1 MKIADFISSLSGG
14 IAKPNRYTILLRPP
28 FEVMGSILSGGNT
41 SLQKILMYCDSTQL
55 PGVNLNTNQ
64 VRTFGEVREMP
75 YEINYEPITLSFYVD
90 VGMNV
95 KKLFDNWIM
104 YTNIRET
111 RKFRYYN
118 EYVTDMSIFV
128 QDNAEKTRYEVKF
141 YEVYP
146 KTVSA
151 ITMDYAAKDLM
162 KMQVTLMFKYWRSY
176 QVDNSAAAESI
187 FAPENSYSSTTSV
200 QDYLKDFTSFQT
212 NFNAE
217 YSLTPEAVLNETG
230 NVVANF

>member
-176 QVDNSAAAESI
+176 QVGNSAAAESI
-187 FAPENSYSSTTSV
+187 FAPENTTSV

>member
-14 IAKPNRYTILLRPP
+14 IAKPNRYSVVFTPP
-28 FEVMGSILSGGNT
+28 TEVLSGITAGSSNT

-55 PGVNLNTNQ
+55 PGININTNQ

-95 KKLFDNWIM
+95 KKLFDDWVL
-104 YTNIRET
+104 YTNIDDS

-118 EYVTDMSIFV
+118 DYISDMSIFV
-128 QDNAEKTRYEVKF
+128 QDNAEKNRYLIKL
-141 YEVYP
+141 YEAYP

-151 ITMDYAAKDLM
+151 VTLDYASRDLM
-162 KMQVTLMFKYWRSY
+162 KLQVTMMFKYWRSY
-176 QVDNSAAAESI
+176 QLDGASIPAASNNYSPLTNI
-187 FAPENSYSSTTSV
+187 KSYVSNFTNF
-200 QDYLKDFTSFQT
+200 QDR
-212 NFNAE
+212 FNAE
-217 YSLTPEAVLNETG
+217 YGNISETVG
-230 NVVANF
+230 NVTGIFDQYF